1 MEYCLGS
8 VHTKWGAV
16 RAADGHPKP
25 YHVKYWELGNK
36 VWKIKPDTY
45 IKLIKRYVPA
55 MRKRYPG
62 IKIIACGSGAMSGQD
77 LKIDTAV
84 ITKAASYVDYI
95 SIHYYENPS
104 NFATGIENWKEFM
117 DGLQKMINDSRNPQ
131 MKVFMSEWNLNTTD
145 MRTGLYAAGLLNAME
160 KTPLIAMASPA
171 LFLRHVGAPGW
182 NNAFINFNQYGWFPA
197 PNYVVMKLWR
207 NHYAPDRIALSG
219 NLTSLNI
226 IATRSANAATI
237 YIKTV
242 NANVYPVNIK
252 LNVNDHF
259 NVAKANFKF
268 VTADSL
274 TEENSM
280 DHPHLIRIRNGV
292 VKKSEH
298 QIMVTVP
305 GWSASV
311 LTVKNR

>member
-1 MEYCLGS
+1 
-8 VHTKWGAV
+8 
-16 RAADGHPKP
+16 
-25 YHVKYWELGNK
+25 
-36 VWKIKPDTY
+36 
-45 IKLIKRYVPA
+45 
-55 MRKRYPG
+55 
-62 IKIIACGSGAMSGQD
+62 
-77 LKIDTAV
+77 
-84 ITKAASYVDYI
+84 
-95 SIHYYENPS
+95 
-104 NFATGIENWKEFM
+104 
-117 DGLQKMINDSRNPQ
+117 
-131 MKVFMSEWNLNTTD
+131 
-145 MRTGLYAAGLLNAME
+145 
-160 KTPLIAMASPA
+160 
-171 LFLRHVGAPGW
+171 
-182 NNAFINFNQYGWFPA
+182 
-197 PNYVVMKLWR
+197 MKLWR

-274 TEENSM
+274 TEENFM